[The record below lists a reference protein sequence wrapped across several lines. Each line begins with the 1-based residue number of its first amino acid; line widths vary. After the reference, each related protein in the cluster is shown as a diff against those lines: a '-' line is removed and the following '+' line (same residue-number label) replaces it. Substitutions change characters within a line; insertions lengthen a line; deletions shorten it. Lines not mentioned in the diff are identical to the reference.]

1 MMQTSEN
8 DPSFVGLVHAQCGA
22 AHCKILPDGSSPNDY
37 EYLEVNPLFEKLT
50 GLKDVVGK
58 RVSEVVPGIRERDG
72 ELLENLIGVA
82 ATGEPKSFELY
93 VQFCKQWLSFS
104 AYSPRPGHFIS
115 TFQSTTD
122 QHLAAELAHSEQQI
136 RSVLSAMGEGLIVHD
151 QDGTII
157 NCNPAAERILGLTR
171 SQLEG
176 RTPMDRSWRAI
187 RDDGTPF
194 PASELPA
201 MVTLRT
207 GQPLTSVIMG
217 VRRPDDSLAWLSV
230 TSRPLRHSPEAAP
243 YAVVATFSD
252 ITALR
257 EAKKDLAELSA
268 QLTFV
273 LDGSTDGFFD
283 WEIPTDR
290 VVHSASWAAM
300 LGYSLEELQP
310 SSSEWKQRIHPDD
323 RNRVL
328 AATEAVL
335 RGEKQVF
342 DCEYRIRHKEGHWL
356 WVRSKA
362 KVAQRDAG
370 GAAIRFAGVVSN
382 ISQRKLSEL
391 LLLASLDQ
399 NVKLV
404 NELHASLEHVRTLTG
419 LLPICMYCK
428 RVRAG
433 ENYWQEVA
441 DYISA
446 HSDLLFSHGLC
457 PECRNQVQAKPAG
470 NQPLSK

>member
-1 MMQTSEN
+1 MAQATEN
-8 DPSFVGLVHAQCGA
+8 DPIFAGLAHAQCGA
-22 AHCKILPDGSSPNDY
+22 AHCRILPGSLIPNDY
-37 EYLEVNPLFEKLT
+37 EYLQVNPFFEQIT

-58 RVSEVVPGIRERDG
+58 RVSQVAPGIRERDA
-72 ELLENLIGVA
+72 ELLETLAGVA
-82 ATGEPKSFELY
+82 ATGQPRNFELY
-93 VQFCKQWLSFS
+93 VQTCKQWLSVA

-115 TFQSTTD
+115 TFYSTTD
-122 QHLAAELAHSEQQI
+122 QHRVAELAHSEQQI
-136 RSVLSAMGEGLIVHD
+136 RSVLDAMGEGLVVHG
-151 QDGTII
+151 QDGTITH
-157 NCNPAAERILGLTR
+157 CNPAAERILGLTR

-176 RTPMDRSWRAI
+176 STPMDPSWHAI

-194 PASELPA
+194 PGSERPA

-217 VRRPDDSLAWLSV
+217 VQRPDDSLAWLSV

-243 YAVVATFSD
+243 YAVVTTFSD

-257 EAKKDLAELSA
+257 EAKKSLSELSA

-273 LDGSTDGFFD
+273 LDGSTDGYFD

-290 VVHSASWAAM
+290 VIHSASWAAM
-300 LGYSLEELQP
+300 LGYRLEELQAD
-310 SSSEWKQRIHPDD
+310 SSEWRQRIHPDD
-323 RNRVL
+323 RGMVM

-335 RGEKQVF
+335 HAEQEVF
-342 DCEYRIRHKEGHWL
+342 DCEYRIRHKDGHWL

-362 KVAQRDAG
+362 KVVARDAS
-370 GAAIRFAGVVSN
+370 GAPLRLAGVVSD
-382 ISQRKLSEL
+382 ISRNKLSEL
-391 LLLASLDQ
+391 LLRASLDE
-399 NVKLV
+399 NMKLV
-404 NELHASLEHVRTLTG
+404 DELHASLEHVRTLTG

-428 RVRAG
+428 KVRAG

-441 DYISA
+441 EYVSA

-457 PECRNQVQAKPAG
+457 PDCRNLVRAKPGG
-470 NQPLSK
+470 NQPAGK